1 MKNKLFIKKLD
12 EIITHKF
19 DGNVSKYA
27 RTAGVGI
34 STIQN
39 YLSGRSIPNS
49 ETLEK
54 LAKAAGISK
63 DDLYPGESSANDTE
77 VVKEES
83 AVYTAE
89 EKRYI
94 NKVVDI
100 LRGPDE
106 VDKSAVKR
114 VIDSM
119 KRDVWDKS
127 LREARRK
134 PSNK

>member
-1 MKNKLFIKKLD
+1 MKNELFINKLD
-12 EIITHKF
+12 EIITSKF
-19 DGNVSKYA
+19 NGNVSRYA

-63 DDLYPGESSANDTE
+63 DDLYPGESSARDIE
-77 VVKEES
+77 VIKEE
-83 AVYTAE
+83 AAAYTVE
-89 EKRYI
+89 DKRYI

-106 VDKSAVKR
+106 IDKSAVKR
-114 VIDSM
+114 LIDSM

-134 PSNK
+134 TLNK

>member
-1 MKNKLFIKKLD
+1 MAMA
-12 EIITHKF
+12 THLKH
-19 DGNVSKYA
+19 Y
-27 RTAGVGI
+27 
-34 STIQN
+34 
-39 YLSGRSIPNS
+39 S

-63 DDLYPGESSANDTE
+63 DDLYPGESSARDIE
-77 VVKEES
+77 LVREKSEI
-83 AVYTAE
+83 YTAE
-89 EKRYI
+89 EKRYLD
-94 NKVVDI
+94 KVLDI

-134 PSNK
+134 TLNK